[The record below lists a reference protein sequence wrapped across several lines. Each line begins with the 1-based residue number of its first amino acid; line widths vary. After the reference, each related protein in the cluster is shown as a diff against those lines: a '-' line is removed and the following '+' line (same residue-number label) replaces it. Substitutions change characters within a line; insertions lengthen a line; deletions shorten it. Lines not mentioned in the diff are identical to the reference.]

1 MKNLRIY
8 DNGGESFDR
17 YTVVFLD
24 RPEYGDLLECLA
36 MSENPFHPQGF
47 CQHSSAMLG
56 SHLGKCIRFD
66 QLPADCQ
73 RAALRG

>member
-8 DNGGESFDR
+8 DNGGKSFDR
-17 YTVVFLD
+17 YTVVFLN
-24 RPEYGDLLECLA
+24 RPEYGGMFECLA

-47 CQHSSAMLG
+47 GMHAMAMLG
-56 SHLGKCIRFD
+56 GHLGKRIRFD